1 MSKTINSG
9 MGNLKIDQIHH
20 KDKKHGLREDVIDEL
35 DCFGEFDKNDRI
47 CTKYCG
53 VSIRCAIERT
63 ENPKMDILDHIMEM
77 DCYTLQ

>member
-1 MSKTINSG
+1 MD
-9 MGNLKIDQIHH
+9 NLKIDQIHP

-63 ENPKMDILDHIMEM
+63 QNPKVDILDHILEM
-77 DCYTLQ
+77 DFYILQ